1 MCLDTK
7 LSQGEA
13 ALYMGTNLWAGKA
26 RRFTG
31 LQQVLGTDLEG
42 RARRPLGLRPCNVH
56 FVKDILVFS
65 ILTQPVTCNTKSHF
79 GDLKANSLSY
89 LRGITYDLGSPSVPG
104 MHHDQIQVGG
114 IKGSLDSNT
123 QSFPFILQ
131 HDALWH
137 GGATAAVGLIPS
149 PLRQKLLKSVQQ
161 ESLGL
166 C

>member
-65 ILTQPVTCNTKSHF
+65 ILTQPVTCTTKSHF
-79 GDLKANSLSY
+79 GDLK
-89 LRGITYDLGSPSVPG
+89 R
-104 MHHDQIQVGG
+104 
-114 IKGSLDSNT
+114 
-123 QSFPFILQ
+123 ILYPICEEL
-131 HDALWH
+131 HTTWVRRPCLACIM
-137 GGATAAVGLIPS
+137 TKF
-149 PLRQKLLKSVQQ
+149 KLEASRDP
-161 ESLGL
+161 
-166 C
+166 